1 MEAFAALSYMGP
13 DAKAAVPT
21 LAAAVKKEEVSTC
34 FLLASEALAHTD
46 PAAAAEALSAVVA
59 NKERPAPRAW
69 ALTELGKLAPNG
81 QEALPVLNEI
91 LHDPN
96 EEPVLRVQAIAVL
109 GRLKQP
115 AEPLVA
121 ALCDYITANKS
132 TVAVQALEVLSD
144 LGPAAKPA
152 LPTLLKLLQDPSLPT
167 TGKRWGPPHRIA
179 VLRAVGSIGPE
190 AAPAVPVLLANLN
203 TDNYYIR
210 TEVAFALAQIGA
222 SARETVAVRDAVSW
236 TTLICLAALPQDNLS
251 TPPLAQVIVRTWIPR
266 DEKTPEAIQAAVLQV
281 DPDSAP
287 RWGATGGR

>member
-1 MEAFAALSYMGP
+1 
-13 DAKAAVPT
+13 
-21 LAAAVKKEEVSTC
+21 
-34 FLLASEALAHTD
+34 
-46 PAAAAEALSAVVA
+46 
-59 NKERPAPRAW
+59 
-69 ALTELGKLAPNG
+69 
-81 QEALPVLNEI
+81 
-91 LHDPN
+91 
-96 EEPVLRVQAIAVL
+96 
-109 GRLKQP
+109 
-115 AEPLVA
+115 
-121 ALCDYITANKS
+121 
-132 TVAVQALEVLSD
+132 
-144 LGPAAKPA
+144 
-152 LPTLLKLLQDPSLPT
+152 
-167 TGKRWGPPHRIA
+167 
-179 VLRAVGSIGPE
+179 VGSIGPE